1 MAPLDGDGV
10 AHQARKKIEQIFFSM
25 PKKDQHENA
34 ETHKTLP
41 DDHVP
46 LICFFV
52 QCQNT
57 DHESGI
63 LDQLQKEK
71 KEKVMMKVR

>member
-1 MAPLDGDGV
+1 
-10 AHQARKKIEQIFFSM
+10 
-25 PKKDQHENA
+25 
-34 ETHKTLP
+34 
-41 DDHVP
+41 
-46 LICFFV
+46 V